1 MATKKQHNDRILNEP
16 EGVNFVVDNRPLTPE
31 EEQLLQDS
39 IQKSKKE
46 FHAKLKAGK
55 IKIPDYLKKKVKM

>member
-16 EGVNFVVDNRPLTPE
+16 EGVTFVVDNRPLTPE

-55 IKIPDYLKKKVKM
+55 IKIPDYLKKK